1 MYIHV
6 ICVYITMYYMN
17 LFISRGFLLLLN
29 ASRNWSSNFLFRCFI
44 ESVTNRLK
52 NLLHVEELKIFKR
65 N

>member
-1 MYIHV
+1 
-6 ICVYITMYYMN
+6 MYYMN

-29 ASRNWSSNFLFRCFI
+29 ASRNWSSNFLFRFFI

-52 NLLHVEELKIFKR
+52 KLLQVEELKIFKR